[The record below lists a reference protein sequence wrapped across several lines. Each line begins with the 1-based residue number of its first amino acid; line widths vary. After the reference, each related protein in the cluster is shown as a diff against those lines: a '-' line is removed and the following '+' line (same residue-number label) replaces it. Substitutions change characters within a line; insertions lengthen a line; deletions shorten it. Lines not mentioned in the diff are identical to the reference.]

1 MLMTDHEGQLFTSP
15 EMVRAHLPVM
25 LQTINTI
32 SLAVIAAST
41 VHIGAHI
48 HEATHEGMIWRDPPA
63 ENAAHGHHH

>member
-1 MLMTDHEGQLFTSP
+1 MTDHEGQVFTSR
-15 EMVRAHLPVM
+15 EMVRAHLPVV

-48 HEATHEGMIWRDPPA
+48 HEATDEGMIWRDPPA
-63 ENAAHGHHH
+63 ENAAHGQHH